1 MGNAGCLWNILNTVG
16 ALAGGLGALGAVI
29 AAIWTAWSVV
39 PNELASFR
47 ASKADERRGEAAQHL
62 WGASFRLFRELE
74 ALCLPANIAALI
86 GAPHSDKHGETNE
99 KDAHHL
105 SPDEHYDRRTSGTRH
120 RIETAS
126 DALLESW
133 GVAALHLPEKL
144 LMGVDS
150 LWMLRSSILFDHEM
164 YHSLHKMRPAGT
176 LQVGSEGLCS
186 KERHDELV
194 ATTKRIWDD
203 LGPIARHGQPM
214 LDFDKA
220 IAMRSAS
227 KERNAST
234 HSAAQMR

>member
-1 MGNAGCLWNILNTVG
+1 MDDAESLRNILDTVG
-16 ALAGGLGALGAVI
+16 SLAGGLGALGAVI

-62 WGASFRLFRELE
+62 WVASFRLFRELE
-74 ALCLPANIAALI
+74 ALCLPADIAALI
-86 GAPHSDKHGETNE
+86 GTPHSDKHGETNE

-133 GVAALHLPEKL
+133 GLAALHLPEKL

-150 LWMLRSSILFDHEM
+150 LWVLRSSLLSGHKTFR
-164 YHSLHKMRPAGT
+164 SLHKMHPAGT
-176 LQVGSEGLCS
+176 LQVGSERLPS

-214 LDFDKA
+214 LSFDKA
-220 IAMRSAS
+220 IAMSSVS
-227 KERNAST
+227 KDRNAST
-234 HSAAQMR
+234 QASAS